1 MKSASGIIKK
11 IIILLILLCIVGVG
25 FYIYTNQEAQAAIED
40 AKWIYDNRDPQ
51 LYEGEEW
58 LDGEIVKVLDG
69 NWVYVKIPE

>member
-51 LYEGEEW
+51 LY
-58 LDGEIVKVLDG
+58 
-69 NWVYVKIPE
+69 